1 MGQILTF
8 LGKGGVGKTTTA
20 IAVAQGF
27 AQQQKRV
34 LLVGG
39 ATLEFHLRQL
49 GGHNC
54 QIVNISSH
62 FDAVALWSSKL
73 LADYWD
79 KMKTLEK
86 QYLKSPFFEEVYGEE
101 LGVLPGMDSALALSF
116 IREQDATGYYDY
128 IIYDGKG
135 DGETLRMLGM
145 PEILSWYLRRFRQV
159 LTNSALGQ
167 AIAPV
172 IEPALRSVLQVST
185 PPENLQEQA
194 VQMGDVLKKG
204 QEAVNNPDRVR
215 AYLVTSGDEV
225 AIATARYLWGS
236 AQQIG
241 LTVSGVLHHGFIP
254 PHTFDPLPLQE
265 LPIPPLPCFLPPPT
279 PVPAPITI
287 DRDKYQVKLFFPT
300 FSKKEIKLVQL
311 GPEVTIEAG
320 DQRRNVFLPPE
331 WGARQAKGAK
341 FQDNYLIISF
351 G

>member
-20 IAVAQGF
+20 IAVAQGL
-27 AQQQKRV
+27 AQQQQKV
-34 LLVGG
+34 LLVGTS
-39 ATLEFHLRQL
+39 TLELHLKEL
-49 GGHNC
+49 AGHNGE
-54 QIVNISSH
+54 IVNLSPNLA
-62 FDAVALWSSKL
+62 AVALRSSKL

-101 LGVLPGMDSALALSF
+101 LGILPGMDSALALSF
-116 IREQDATGYYDY
+116 LREQDATGEYNY
-128 IIYDGKG
+128 IIYDGRG
-135 DGETLRMLGM
+135 DMETLRMLGM

-172 IEPALRSVLQVST
+172 IEPALKSVLQVST
-185 PPENLQEQA
+185 PPPNLQEQA
-194 VQMGDVLKKG
+194 GQMGDVLQRG
-204 QEAVNNPDRVR
+204 QEAVNNPHRVR
-215 AYLVTSGDEV
+215 AYLVTSSDEV

-241 LTVSGVLHHGFIP
+241 LTISGVLHHGFIP

-265 LPIPPLPCFLPPPT
+265 LPIPPLPCFLNPVT
-279 PVPAPITI
+279 PVPAPMTI
-287 DRDKYQVKLFFPT
+287 DRERYQVKLFFPT
-300 FSKKEIKLVQL
+300 FSKKEIKLIQL